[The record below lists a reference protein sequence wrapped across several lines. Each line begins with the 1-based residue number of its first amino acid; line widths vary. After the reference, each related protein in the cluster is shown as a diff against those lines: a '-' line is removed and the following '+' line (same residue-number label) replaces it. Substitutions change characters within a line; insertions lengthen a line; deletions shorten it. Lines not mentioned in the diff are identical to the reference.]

1 MPVVLGRD
9 VGMTSARGSTRDTLP
24 LKVGATVELVSI
36 PPGRAG
42 RLKVGMVGQ
51 VIAVE
56 SFGWPTVQFE
66 GRSHRH
72 IVRPVHLRR
81 VERAPV
87 AVSA

>member
-1 MPVVLGRD
+1 MLGRD
-9 VGMTSARGSTRDTLP
+9 VGMTSARDSTRDTLP

-42 RLKVGMVGQ
+42 RLKVGMHGV
-51 VIAVE
+51 VVAVE

-66 GRSHRH
+66 GRAHRH

-81 VERAPV
+81 VEWAPAEV
-87 AVSA
+87 LA